1 MMIFNYQSKKELK
14 ENIGNK
20 LNYTETSIFGPQ
32 YKSNGK
38 LIGSNRPQLTN
49 NGGREFFAEVTMV
62 DNLITR
68 VK

>member
-14 ENIGNK
+14 KNIGNK
-20 LNYTETSIFGPQ
+20 LNYTETSIFGPE

-49 NGGREFFAEVTMV
+49 NGGREFFAEVTMI
-62 DNLITR
+62 DNLING

>member
-14 ENIGNK
+14 KNIGNK
-20 LNYTETSIFGPQ
+20 LNYTETSFFGPE

-49 NGGREFFAEVTMV
+49 NGGREFFAEVTMI
-62 DNLITR
+62 DNLING